1 MFKSSKAGSSVFES
15 THTQRNFYE
24 TQCDLNFAR
33 IQCTIRVM
41 RPDFKGGWR
50 NRKGTGTYAI
60 VKPEYLQFT
69 FMSPNHSALIKELL
83 KHKISFPGSHLS
95 P

>member
-1 MFKSSKAGSSVFES
+1 
-15 THTQRNFYE
+15 
-24 TQCDLNFAR
+24 
-33 IQCTIRVM
+33 M

-69 FMSPNHSALIKELL
+69 FMSPNRSALIKELL
-83 KHKISFPGSHLS
+83 KHKISFPGSHL
-95 P
+95 PP